1 MKTVNRLI
9 GKLTKPSPLQQDLR
23 DLEIKKHKE
32 NLQVKRELLKA
43 RVLVQS
49 SAIQVSPVNRNLVN
63 SAKEAATVIGC
74 AVGLVLSAYGCAL
87 IK

>member
-49 SAIQVSPVNRNLVN
+49 SAI
-63 SAKEAATVIGC
+63 
-74 AVGLVLSAYGCAL
+74 
-87 IK
+87 